1 MKETSLT
8 PLIIVF
14 AIIILLTIIVLNS
27 NIDSKK
33 KTSSNDDSHPELTI
47 RQMKKKISKPRPLLT
62 KDIHFNYDVNF
73 AKAKKLISAKQ
84 ESEAEDVLRTIL
96 VFKPEDLNTLSL
108 LGGLFFYSGRYKE
121 AEDIF
126 KQQIKI
132 DPNSHLAYNR
142 LASTLA
148 KQNKFNDAIKTDSKA
163 LAINPNSPE
172 VNINLA
178 GMYSITGKKERA
190 LKHLE
195 KAYESLGYAIL
206 PLTIDS
212 SFNNI
217 RSTPKFQSLIAKA
230 KQELPSVEPT
240 SKTKIDQKKQ

>member
-14 AIIILLTIIVLNS
+14 AIVILLTIVVLNS
-27 NIDSKK
+27 NIDRK
-33 KTSSNDDSHPELTI
+33 KTSSSSDDSHPELTI
-47 RQMKKKISKPRPLLT
+47 RRMKKKISKPRPVLT
-62 KDIHFNYDVNF
+62 KDILFNYDANL
-73 AKAKKLISAKQ
+73 AKAKRLISAKR
-84 ESEAEDVLRTIL
+84 EPEAEDTLRTIL
-96 VFKPEDLNTLSL
+96 VFRPDDLDTLSL

-126 KQQIKI
+126 KKQIKI

-163 LAINPNSPE
+163 LAINPNAPE

-178 GMYSITGKKERA
+178 GMYSLTEKKERA
-190 LKHLE
+190 IKHLE

-206 PLTIDS
+206 PLTVDS
-212 SFNNI
+212 AFDNI
-217 RSTPKFQSLIAKA
+217 RSNFCFSI
-230 KQELPSVEPT
+230 PSE
-240 SKTKIDQKKQ
+240 